1 LTDFIVIGWD
11 YTPRTTAFT
20 VAIAALSIAYLIFGE
35 SRRDAFYRWVGI
47 SFLALALVKF
57 FLADLVFLDFTIR
70 AMILIPIGVI
80 GLVLSR
86 ILYKKK

>member
-1 LTDFIVIGWD
+1 MG
-11 YTPRTTAFT
+11 
-20 VAIAALSIAYLIFGE
+20 IA
-35 SRRDAFYRWVGI
+35 
-47 SFLALALVKF
+47 FLALALLKF

-86 ILYKKK
+86 ILYKKG